1 MQVVTDNHKFRVEF
15 SELEIWVEMLG
26 RIQLYWT
33 SKGKTQNHK
42 ILSYE
47 E

>member
-1 MQVVTDNHKFRVEF
+1 MTDNHKFRLEV
-15 SELEIWVEMLG
+15 SELENWVEMLG

-33 SKGKTQNHK
+33 SKGKMQSHK
-42 ILSYE
+42 ILNYE

>member
-1 MQVVTDNHKFRVEF
+1 MEVGTDNHKFRVEF

-26 RIQLYWT
+26 RIQLCWT
-33 SKGKTQNHK
+33 SKGKMQSHK
-42 ILSYE
+42 ILCYE